1 MAITKI
7 HPIKSTLNLA
17 IAYITGNEKT
27 DGEVL
32 ITSKF
37 CHPSTAHLQFEQTRK
52 ISGTHGT
59 VLARHLIQ
67 SFLPGETTAEK
78 AHEIGLKLCEKMLKS
93 EYEFVL
99 STHIDKG
106 HIHNHIIFNN
116 VNKSSGKCYQSNK
129 RTYHQIR
136 YQSDKLCKE
145 YDLSVIDEF
154 YESFKKKYKTSGKS
168 WYENEQH
175 KKGTSWK
182 SKLQFD
188 IDRVIKQAK
197 DWDDFLKKIQDLGYE
212 IKQGKH
218 IAFKHKDKARFTR
231 SKTIGEDYTEERI
244 KYRITEEPK
253 SKVKLK
259 RKSVEKII
267 DISNNEKAK
276 SSKGY
281 EIWARKHNLK
291 AMANSVLLLRENGIN
306 SVAALDKLIQEKAD
320 LRQNLTEQIKDI
332 DNRTSH
338 LSDMMEHAHTL
349 AKYREIYKY
358 HKENPKDKEFENEYS
373 RELAVYKVAATEI
386 LKHYKKLPN
395 TKELLEEIDSLQEKK
410 NTLMKEYSESKIMM
424 NDLFL
429 IRKNFEQYM
438 GKEMER

>member
-1 MAITKI
+1 MLFR
-7 HPIKSTLNLA
+7 SQVGLELC
-17 IAYITGNEKT
+17 ERVL
-27 DGEVL
+27 DGKYEY
-32 ITSKF
+32 
-37 CHPSTAHLQFEQTRK
+37 
-52 ISGTHGT
+52 
-59 VLARHLIQ
+59 VLA
-67 SFLPGETTAEK
+67 
-78 AHEIGLKLCEKMLKS
+78 
-93 EYEFVL
+93 
-99 STHIDKG
+99 THIDKG
-106 HIHNHIIFNN
+106 HIHNHIIFNS
-116 VNKSSGKCYQSNK
+116 VDVDKGKV
-129 RTYHQIR
+129 YHSYYGSYMNIR
-136 YQSDKLCKE
+136 SQSDKLCKE

-267 DISNNEKAK
+267 DTSNNEKAK

-338 LSDMMEHAHTL
+338 LSDMMEHAHTV
-349 AKYREIYKY
+349 AKYR
-358 HKENPKDKEFENEYS
+358 DKQDGE
-373 RELAVYKVAATEI
+373 
-386 LKHYKKLPN
+386 KH
-395 TKELLEEIDSLQEKK
+395 
-410 NTLMKEYSESKIMM
+410 
-424 NDLFL
+424 
-429 IRKNFEQYM
+429 
-438 GKEMER
+438 